1 MKRKRKRHD
10 QSFFGFRFK
19 YIDGDYDYSILKSL
33 PYKLNKNNWNR
44 ALRFKNENERDFTLC
59 EYDCTGSTQ
68 VRIQLKRKQNN
79 TFVIYYKEYLD
90 V

>member
-1 MKRKRKRHD
+1 MKRKRHD
-10 QSFFGFRFK
+10 HRMGGFRFR

-33 PYKLNKNNWNR
+33 PYKFNKNNWNR
-44 ALRFKNENERDFTLC
+44 ALRFKSENEQDFAYR

-79 TFVIYYKEYLD
+79 TFVIYYREYLD